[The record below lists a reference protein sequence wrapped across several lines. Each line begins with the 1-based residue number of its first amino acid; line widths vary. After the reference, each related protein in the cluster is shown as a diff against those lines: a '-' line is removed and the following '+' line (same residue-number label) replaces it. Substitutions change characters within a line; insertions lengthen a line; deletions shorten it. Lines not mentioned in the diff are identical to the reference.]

1 MSEADSVGG
10 LGPCPQVFV
19 VDSQA
24 PTAHMPVRASPRAG
38 RQSLYAL
45 YLLVA
50 LALLGITI
58 EAAFISQLYHR
69 KPEMQASPH
78 THETAQRIG
87 KKKHQG
93 SDDLNEIPPL
103 FAKTTKKLN
112 PAAFLQ
118 QVARG
123 DGVMEWQTEGLSPFL
138 RGLQYNAGAL
148 HIHTEGF
155 YYIYSKV
162 CFSENCFPF
171 KHQVMRRSPRY
182 SYAPTNLMES
192 LRYSCVESEDTE
204 QADVGNSYLGGVF
217 HLYKNDSVYV
227 QVNNGSLLRT
237 GVYDNF
243 FGVFMI

>member
-69 KPEMQASPH
+69 KPEMQVSEHACVWVCV
-78 THETAQRIG
+78 AWG
-87 KKKHQG
+87 GAGCG
-93 SDDLNEIPPL
+93 S
-103 FAKTTKKLN
+103 
-112 PAAFLQ
+112 
-118 QVARG
+118 VARG

-192 LRYSCVESEDTE
+192 LRYSHFILIPDQPFTHFVTDSRS
-204 QADVGNSYLGGVF
+204 AFHIHAALVLGSSAGVF